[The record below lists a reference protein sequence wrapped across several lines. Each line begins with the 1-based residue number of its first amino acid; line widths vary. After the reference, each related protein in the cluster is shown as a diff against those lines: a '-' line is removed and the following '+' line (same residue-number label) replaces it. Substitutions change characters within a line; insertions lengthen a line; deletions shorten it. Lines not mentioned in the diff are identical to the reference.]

1 MNQRLT
7 VVVIALTLFASVI
20 ATGAL
25 FYANGYRWNVSHSY
39 PTGIYKLT
47 NEHDAYHR
55 GDLVLFCPPDNK
67 AMRMALHRDYIK
79 MGLCR
84 GGFTPA
90 IKKII
95 AMEGD
100 TVSFDS
106 GMVHINGQAVT
117 KASVLPTDSQGRA
130 MPQLAPFTLQK
141 NEFFMMSDHRPIDSF
156 DSRYYGVVS
165 LDHLLGHIEPVWV
178 W

>member
-7 VVVIALTLFASVI
+7 VVVIALALFASVI
-20 ATGAL
+20 TTGAL
-25 FYANGYRWNVSHSY
+25 LYANGYRWNVSHSY
-39 PTGIYKLT
+39 PTGLYRMT
-47 NEHDAYHR
+47 YDHQGYHR
-55 GDLVLFCPPDNK
+55 GDLVLFCPPDND

-90 IKKII
+90 IKKIM
-95 AMEGD
+95 AMEND
-100 TVSFDS
+100 RVSFENEI
-106 GMVHINGQAVT
+106 VHINAQIVPST
-117 KASVLPTDSQGRA
+117 MVLKEDSQGRS

-165 LDHLLGHIEPVWV
+165 LDHLLGHIEPIWV

>member
-1 MNQRLT
+1 MNKRLT
-7 VVVIALTLFASVI
+7 IIVISLTVFTCVI

-25 FYANGYRWNVSHSY
+25 LYANGYRWNVSNSY
-39 PTGIYKLT
+39 PTGLYRMTYDHL
-47 NEHDAYHR
+47 DYHR

-100 TVSFDS
+100 TVSFDN

-117 KASVLPTDSQGRA
+117 KASVLPADSQGR
-130 MPQLAPFTLQK
+130 PLPKLDTLTLQH
-141 NEFFMMSDHRPIDSF
+141 NEFFMMSDHRPTDSF
-156 DSRYYGVVS
+156 DSRYYGAVPF
-165 LDHLLGHIEPVWV
+165 HHIHGHIEPIWV